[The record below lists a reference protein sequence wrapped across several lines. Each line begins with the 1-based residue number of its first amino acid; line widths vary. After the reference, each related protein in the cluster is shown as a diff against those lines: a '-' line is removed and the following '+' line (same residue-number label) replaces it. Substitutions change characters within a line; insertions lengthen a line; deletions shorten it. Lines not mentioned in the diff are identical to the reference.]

1 MLFQIFCRL
10 IFGYDIAGCALLAG
24 SSRIVVKAFAFI
36 VVGRRRRGAQ
46 NKSEGGREQVYCKY
60 LTNSRQLAS
69 VTVGCVAFVSGPV
82 MYRWWLVVV
91 LVAGAAGNRLP
102 RTSPTSAPSPA
113 PSTRLP
119 QRNFTISSRSSVRNR
134 SVTISCSTL
143 IHGKAWDEILSPAI
157 A

>member
-1 MLFQIFCRL
+1 MLCEL
-10 IFGYDIAGCALLAG
+10 VAVE
-24 SSRIVVKAFAFI
+24 VVKAFAFI
-36 VVGRRRRGAQ
+36 VVGRRRRPAWSAKQKWRWSGA
-46 NKSEGGREQVYCKY
+46 SI
-60 LTNSRQLAS
+60 LHLANSRQLAS

-82 MYRWWLVVV
+82 MYRWWLVVA

-102 RTSPTSAPSPA
+102 RTSPTSGPSPA

-134 SVTISCSTL
+134 SVN
-143 IHGKAWDEILSPAI
+143 IHCRLFYLHFWHGLCWTRFLPAV